1 MKFLIING
9 PNLNFLGIREPE
21 IYGKNTY
28 KNLIAMI
35 KRHAKTRGVKVKFFQ
50 SNHEGAIVDEIQR
63 AYFKKFNGI
72 VINPAAYTHT
82 SVALADALKAVNL
95 PAAEVHIS
103 NVSAREDFRKISYV
117 RAACV
122 TVVAGEGFDGYL
134 HALDDL
140 IGYINGG
147 NPPRDGRRQ
156 TRSIKNAGGEE
167 IQ

>member
-1 MKFLIING
+1 MKFLIVNG

-28 KNLIAMI
+28 KNLVALI

-50 SNHEGAIVDEIQR
+50 SNHEGALVDEIQR
-63 AYFKKFNGI
+63 AYFRKFDGI

-82 SVALADALKAVNL
+82 SVALADALKAVKI

-117 RAACV
+117 RSVCLTAV
-122 TVVAGEGFDGYL
+122 TGEGFDGYL

-140 IGYINGG
+140 IACVKGEKQLKNGE
-147 NPPRDGRRQ
+147 
-156 TRSIKNAGGEE
+156 TANAREE
-167 IQ
+167 AKQ